1 MLTITP
7 DVVAMETIFNQYK
20 GLLLLTK
27 ISMVP
32 LVIFVGICKAWK
44 KDVFSGPSVVAWA
57 GTLTSNG
64 ATAPALAGALTY
76 NYTNNSEN
84 LKLKVFHTVISAFTM
99 FLMVCI

>member
-7 DVVAMETIFNQYK
+7 DVVAMETIFNQYNK

-44 KDVFSGPSVVAWA
+44 KDVFSGPSVAHFNV
-57 GTLTSNG
+57 LTSNSF
-64 ATAPALAGALTY
+64 ALHEAQGIRRLY
-76 NYTNNSEN
+76 KSSRCIKQMFIPNYILE
-84 LKLKVFHTVISAFTM
+84 FIF
-99 FLMVCI
+99 I